1 LRVRRSREQW
11 AQIVE
16 QFERSG
22 QSHEAFCAQQRVNV
36 GSFRG
41 WLYRLRSDSGR
52 GKVAR
57 SATRLLPVRVGAV
70 GGAEEETVLEV
81 VVGDAVLRVRGMFG
95 PAYVAELVTLLRG
108 RC

>member
-1 LRVRRSREQW
+1 MRRSREQW

-16 QFERSG
+16 QFEHSG
-22 QSHEAFCAQQRVNV
+22 KSHEAFCAQQRLNV

-41 WLYRLRSDSGR
+41 WLYRLRNNAGQ

-57 SATRLLPVRVGAV
+57 SATRLLPVRVGPVDATDEDTVIELAV
-70 GGAEEETVLEV
+70 GEAI
-81 VVGDAVLRVRGMFG
+81 LRIRGGFG
-95 PAYVAELVTLLRG
+95 PAFVAELVTLLRS

>member
-1 LRVRRSREQW
+1 MRRSREQW

-22 QSHEAFCAQQRVNV
+22 QSHDAFCAQQRLNV

-41 WLYRLRSDSGR
+41 WLYRLRSGAAQ

-57 SATRLLPVRVGAV
+57 SASRLLPVRVAPIGA
-70 GGAEEETVLEV
+70 AEEETVIEF
-81 VVGDAVLRVRGMFG
+81 VVGEAVLRVRGGFG
-95 PAYVAELVTLLRG
+95 PAYVAELVTLLRS

>member
-1 LRVRRSREQW
+1 MRSRDQW

-16 QFERSG
+16 EFERRG
-22 QSHEAFCAQQRVNV
+22 LSHEAFCAERRLNV

-41 WLYRLRSDSGR
+41 WLYRLRTDSPR

-57 SATRLLPVRVGAV
+57 SATQLLPVRVGPPSASGDEDLV
-70 GGAEEETVLEV
+70 EVAIGGILV
-81 VVGDAVLRVRGMFG
+81 RVRSSVG
-95 PAYVAELVTLLRG
+95 PAYVAELVSRLRD

>member
-1 LRVRRSREQW
+1 MRRSREQW

-22 QSHEAFCAQQRVNV
+22 QSHDAFCAQQRLNV

-41 WLYRLRSDSGR
+41 WLYRLRSGAAQ

-57 SATRLLPVRVGAV
+57 GATRLLPVRVGPASAS
-70 GGAEEETVLEV
+70 GGEDLVEV
-81 VVGDAVLRVRGMFG
+81 A
-95 PAYVAELVTLLRG
+95 
-108 RC
+108 

>member
-1 LRVRRSREQW
+1 MRRSREQW

-16 QFERSG
+16 EFECSG
-22 QSHEAFCAQQRVNV
+22 QSHDAFCAEQALNV

-41 WLYRLRSDSGR
+41 WLYRLRHAAER

-57 SATRLLPVRVGAV
+57 SATRLLPVRVAPSAVGDDQTLIEVAV
-70 GGAEEETVLEV
+70 GGV
-81 VVGDAVLRVRGMFG
+81 VVRVRCGSD
-95 PAYVAELVTLLRG
+95 PAYVAELVTRLRD

>member
-1 LRVRRSREQW
+1 MRRSRVQW

-22 QSHEAFCAQQRVNV
+22 QSHDAFCAQQRLNV

-41 WLYRLRSDSGR
+41 WLYRLRSGGAQ

-57 SATRLLPVRVGAV
+57 SATRLLPVRVSPSGTLDDETVIELAV
-70 GGAEEETVLEV
+70 GEAT
-81 VVGDAVLRVRGMFG
+81 LRVRGAFG
-95 PAYVAELVTLLRG
+95 PAYVAELVTLLRS

>member
-1 LRVRRSREQW
+1 MRRSREQW
-11 AQIVE
+11 AQIVD

-22 QSHEAFCAQQRVNV
+22 QSHEAFCAQQRLNV

-41 WLYRLRSDSGR
+41 WYYRLRSSSGS

-57 SATRLLPVRVGAV
+57 SATRLLPVRVAPAGATEDEAV
-70 GGAEEETVLEV
+70 IELA
-81 VVGDAVLRVRGMFG
+81 VGDAVLRIRGGFS
-95 PAYVAELVTLLRG
+95 PAYVAELATLLRN

>member
-1 LRVRRSREQW
+1 MRRSREQW

-22 QSHEAFCAQQRVNV
+22 QSHDAFCAQQRLNV

-41 WLYRLRSDSGR
+41 WLYRLRSGAAQ

-57 SATRLLPVRVGAV
+57 SATRLLPVRVSPSASGDEDLVEVASRRQ
-70 GGAEEETVLEV
+70 TV
-81 VVGDAVLRVRGMFG
+81 ATSHVRR
-95 PAYVAELVTLLRG
+95 E
-108 RC
+108 

>member
-1 LRVRRSREQW
+1 MRRSRDQW
-11 AQIVE
+11 AQIVG

-22 QSHEAFCAQQRVNV
+22 QSHEAFCEQQRLNV

-41 WLYRLRSDSGR
+41 WLYRLRSGSGQ

-57 SATRLLPVRVGAV
+57 SATRLLPVRVAGVGAT
-70 GGAEEETVLEV
+70 EDETLIEV
-81 VVGDAVLRVRGMFG
+81 SVGDTVLRVRGGFG
-95 PAYVAELVTLLRG
+95 PAYVAELVALLRS